1 MSAQPPPE
9 APDPHAAPHTAGA
22 GTPTSAAARTAHTG
36 PDGTLPLA
44 APSAPP
50 TAPPPTPRLV
60 RLREGRV
67 VAGVCTGLAVHL
79 GVRLTAVRVAF
90 TLLMALGGVS
100 GLLYLGVW
108 TLTRRVDTA
117 PEALPGVPRAHS
129 APPAAVTRP
138 ARTLDRVLAVVA
150 LVLLVAGST
159 PRVTT
164 TVTVVL
170 IAVGAMLVWR
180 TAGPGTPGDRAEDR
194 AGDRPGH
201 PAADRATGRAG
212 VTPGAPQWAG
222 FAGGIL
228 LLVAAAAFVAIT
240 GADSA
245 ARTAGAPTGGLVV
258 PTVLA
263 TVTMVVG
270 LVVAL
275 IPLWLRLW
283 TVAAA
288 ADRARAAEAERAR
301 IAAGIHDSVL
311 QTLTLI
317 QRRSTDPFISR
328 MARVQERELRRWLF
342 HTPGS
347 GPDPAYSPTPASGD
361 DPAPGTHPDPA
372 AGSPATG
379 PVPGAATTGDV
390 ASGTLFG
397 ALHTV
402 CGEVEDLTDV
412 TIRPVTVG
420 TDRGLDGPLHALVL
434 AAREAALNAAT
445 HSGCAEVH
453 VFAEVTPSGVDVFV
467 RDRGP
472 GFSEADVPPDR
483 HGVRHSIRDRM
494 VRAGGDVGIDS
505 GPRGTEVSLHM
516 PS

>member
-36 PDGTLPLA
+36 PDGTLP
-44 APSAPP
+44 
-50 TAPPPTPRLV
+50 
-60 RLREGRV
+60 
-67 VAGVCTGLAVHL
+67 LAVHL

-347 GPDPAYSPTPASGD
+347 GPDPAYSP
-361 DPAPGTHPDPA
+361 
-372 AGSPATG
+372 
-379 PVPGAATTGDV
+379 
-390 ASGTLFG
+390 
-397 ALHTV
+397 
-402 CGEVEDLTDV
+402 
-412 TIRPVTVG
+412 
-420 TDRGLDGPLHALVL
+420 
-434 AAREAALNAAT
+434 
-445 HSGCAEVH
+445 
-453 VFAEVTPSGVDVFV
+453 
-467 RDRGP
+467 
-472 GFSEADVPPDR
+472 
-483 HGVRHSIRDRM
+483 
-494 VRAGGDVGIDS
+494 
-505 GPRGTEVSLHM
+505 
-516 PS
+516 

>member
-1 MSAQPPPE
+1 MSDQPPPE

-67 VAGVCTGLAVHL
+67 VAGVCTGLAAHL

-108 TLTRRVDTA
+108 TLTRGVDTA

-328 MARVQERELRRWLF
+328 MARAQERELRRWLF

-347 GPDPAYSPTPASGD
+347 GPGPAYSP
-361 DPAPGTHPDPA
+361 
-372 AGSPATG
+372 
-379 PVPGAATTGDV
+379 
-390 ASGTLFG
+390 
-397 ALHTV
+397 
-402 CGEVEDLTDV
+402 
-412 TIRPVTVG
+412 
-420 TDRGLDGPLHALVL
+420 
-434 AAREAALNAAT
+434 
-445 HSGCAEVH
+445 
-453 VFAEVTPSGVDVFV
+453 
-467 RDRGP
+467 
-472 GFSEADVPPDR
+472 
-483 HGVRHSIRDRM
+483 
-494 VRAGGDVGIDS
+494 
-505 GPRGTEVSLHM
+505 
-516 PS
+516 

>member
-1 MSAQPPPE
+1 MSDQPPPE

-44 APSAPP
+44 A
-50 TAPPPTPRLV
+50 
-60 RLREGRV
+60 
-67 VAGVCTGLAVHL
+67 HL

-108 TLTRRVDTA
+108 TLTRGVDTA
-117 PEALPGVPRAHS
+117 PEALPGVPRSHS

-180 TAGPGTPGDRAEDR
+180 TAGPGTPGDRAE
-194 AGDRPGH
+194 
-201 PAADRATGRAG
+201 DRATGRAG

-328 MARVQERELRRWLF
+328 MARAQERELRRWLF

-347 GPDPAYSPTPASGD
+347 GPGPAYSP
-361 DPAPGTHPDPA
+361 
-372 AGSPATG
+372 
-379 PVPGAATTGDV
+379 
-390 ASGTLFG
+390 
-397 ALHTV
+397 
-402 CGEVEDLTDV
+402 
-412 TIRPVTVG
+412 
-420 TDRGLDGPLHALVL
+420 
-434 AAREAALNAAT
+434 
-445 HSGCAEVH
+445 
-453 VFAEVTPSGVDVFV
+453 
-467 RDRGP
+467 
-472 GFSEADVPPDR
+472 
-483 HGVRHSIRDRM
+483 
-494 VRAGGDVGIDS
+494 
-505 GPRGTEVSLHM
+505 
-516 PS
+516 

>member
-1 MSAQPPPE
+1 MERWRHVRPATARGPRPVRR
-9 APDPHAAPHTAGA
+9 AAHRA
-22 GTPTSAAARTAHTG
+22 
-36 PDGTLPLA
+36 
-44 APSAPP
+44 
-50 TAPPPTPRLV
+50 
-60 RLREGRV
+60 
-67 VAGVCTGLAVHL
+67 VAGVCTGLAAHL
-79 GVRLTAVRVAF
+79 GVRLTAVRVVF
-90 TLLMALGGVS
+90 TLLMTLGGVS

-117 PEALPGVPRAHS
+117 REALPGVPRAHS

-138 ARTLDRVLAVVA
+138 ARTLDHALAVVA
-150 LVLLVAGST
+150 VVLLVAGST

-180 TAGPGTPGDRAEDR
+180 TAGPGTPADRADRTDRTGDPAADR
-194 AGDRPGH
+194 AGTRAGH
-201 PAADRATGRAG
+201 PATGRATGRAG

-245 ARTAGAPTGGLVV
+245 ARAAGAPTGGLVV

-328 MARVQERELRRWLF
+328 MARAQERELRRWLF

-347 GPDPAYSPTPASGD
+347 GPAPTY
-361 DPAPGTHPDPA
+361 
-372 AGSPATG
+372 
-379 PVPGAATTGDV
+379 
-390 ASGTLFG
+390 
-397 ALHTV
+397 
-402 CGEVEDLTDV
+402 
-412 TIRPVTVG
+412 
-420 TDRGLDGPLHALVL
+420 
-434 AAREAALNAAT
+434 
-445 HSGCAEVH
+445 
-453 VFAEVTPSGVDVFV
+453 
-467 RDRGP
+467 GP
-472 GFSEADVPPDR
+472 G
-483 HGVRHSIRDRM
+483 
-494 VRAGGDVGIDS
+494 
-505 GPRGTEVSLHM
+505 
-516 PS
+516 

>member
-1 MSAQPPPE
+1 
-9 APDPHAAPHTAGA
+9 
-22 GTPTSAAARTAHTG
+22 
-36 PDGTLPLA
+36 
-44 APSAPP
+44 
-50 TAPPPTPRLV
+50 
-60 RLREGRV
+60 
-67 VAGVCTGLAVHL
+67 
-79 GVRLTAVRVAF
+79 
-90 TLLMALGGVS
+90 
-100 GLLYLGVW
+100 
-108 TLTRRVDTA
+108 
-117 PEALPGVPRAHS
+117 
-129 APPAAVTRP
+129 
-138 ARTLDRVLAVVA
+138 
-150 LVLLVAGST
+150 
-159 PRVTT
+159 
-164 TVTVVL
+164 
-170 IAVGAMLVWR
+170 
-180 TAGPGTPGDRAEDR
+180 
-194 AGDRPGH
+194 
-201 PAADRATGRAG
+201 
-212 VTPGAPQWAG
+212 
-222 FAGGIL
+222 
-228 LLVAAAAFVAIT
+228 
-240 GADSA
+240 
-245 ARTAGAPTGGLVV
+245 
-258 PTVLA
+258 
-263 TVTMVVG
+263 MVVG

-328 MARVQERELRRWLF
+328 MARAQERELRRWLF
-342 HTPGS
+342 HSPGS
-347 GPDPAYSPTPASGD
+347 GPAPTYGPGPTPASGD
-361 DPAPGTHPDPA
+361 GPAPGTHPDPA